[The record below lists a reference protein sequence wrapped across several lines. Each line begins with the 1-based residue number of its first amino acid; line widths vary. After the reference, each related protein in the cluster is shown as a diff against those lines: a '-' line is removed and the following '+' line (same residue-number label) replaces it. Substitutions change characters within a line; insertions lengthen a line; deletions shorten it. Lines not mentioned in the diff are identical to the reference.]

1 MKINN
6 KLNNTF
12 NIHNN
17 NSYNSKKTN
26 AINTIVFDFDGT
38 IIDTN
43 QLIEEGLNYFSIK
56 YRGQALTK
64 NELSKLTGKTLE
76 DQMAFIRADKAEL
89 IAEQF
94 RIWYIHNHNAKTR
107 VFPGVKELLDHL
119 KLLGY
124 RMAIVSNNS
133 RETIEHGLRHL
144 RLEEMFEMIITRDDV
159 IAVKPS
165 PEGLNRIK
173 DYFGIDSDQ
182 CMYIGDTESD
192 MIAAKAA
199 NIFSV
204 MVGWTHLTQEQ
215 VRAIQPDWVLKEPNH
230 LFMIMDA
237 YILEGNQVAG

>member
-1 MKINN
+1 MKV
-6 KLNNTF
+6 NNTF
-12 NIHNN
+12 NIHNS
-17 NSYNSKKTN
+17 NSLNSKKTK
-26 AINTIVFDFDGT
+26 AIDTIIFDFDGT

-43 QLIEEGLNYFSIK
+43 QLIEEGLNYFSTK
-56 YRGQALTK
+56 YRGRALTK
-64 NELSKLTGKTLE
+64 NELSELTGKTLE
-76 DQMAFIRADKAEL
+76 DQMAFIKADKAEL
-89 IAEQF
+89 MAEQF

-107 VFPGVKELLDHL
+107 AFPGVKELLDHL

-124 RMAIVSNNS
+124 RLALVSNNS
-133 RETIEHGLRHL
+133 KETIEHGLRHL
-144 RLEEMFEMIITRDDV
+144 RLESMFENIITRDDV
-159 IAVKPS
+159 NAVKPS

-215 VRAIQPDWVLKEPNH
+215 VFAVQPDWVLKEPNH

-237 YILEGNQVAG
+237 YIMEGNQVAG